1 LIDTGTLFL
10 KLANLLRKLE
20 ATGSRNKKIEIS
32 SSFLNELDSSEISPA
47 IMLISGAVFP
57 EGDRR
62 VLEVSGRT
70 LHRVL
75 TTHRQMSLERS
86 SLTITSLFDQLQGVA
101 SISGKGSRSK
111 KEAIVSALI
120 GQASEIEKEY
130 VIRILLGELRIG
142 LAEGLIL
149 ESVSKA
155 ANVEIDPVRGTYT
168 LIGDIGETA
177 KIALLEGERGLK
189 RIGLRLF
196 EPIKPMLADTT
207 PDFENI
213 FKTHG
218 GKSALEYKLDGARVQ
233 IHKKAQHVEIFT
245 RRLANITS
253 SLPEIVDL
261 TSSKIR
267 AQDVILEG
275 EVVAVDQPG
284 RPMPFQELMR
294 RFRRSDLQEAINE
307 VHVKLFLFDL
317 LYFEHKPIL
326 NISEDERRQLLERI
340 CPEELLTPRLVTSD
354 LNQAKDFFNKAIEEG
369 HEGLVA
375 KALDGRYLLGQRR
388 REWLKIKQAETLDT
402 IIVAVDGG
410 SGRRRGWLSNYHLA
424 IKDTITNKYLEIGK
438 TFKGLTDEEFEYMT
452 NRLLSLRISDDG
464 LTVKVKPKVVVEVTY
479 DEVQKSPRY
488 NSGYALRFARITHI
502 REDKSSDETDTLEK
516 VKEVYENQF
525 RRKAKPQ

>member
-1 LIDTGTLFL
+1 
-10 KLANLLRKLE
+10 
-20 ATGSRNKKIEIS
+20 
-32 SSFLNELDSSEISPA
+32 
-47 IMLISGAVFP
+47 MLISGAVFP
-57 EGDRR
+57 EGDRW
-62 VLEVSGRT
+62 VLEASGRT

-86 SLTITSLFDQLQGVA
+86 SLTITGLFDQLQGVA

-130 VIRILLGELRIG
+130 IVRILLGELRIG

-155 ANVEIDPVRGTYT
+155 TNVEIDPIRGTYT

-177 KIALLEGERGLK
+177 RIALLEGQRGLK
-189 RIGLRLF
+189 RISLRLF

-207 PDFENI
+207 PDFETI
-213 FKTHG
+213 FKTHR

-233 IHKKAQHVEIFT
+233 IHKQTQHTEIFS

-275 EVVAVDQPG
+275 EVVAVDRTG
-284 RPMPFQELMR
+284 RPMPFQELMW
-294 RFRRSDLQEAINE
+294 RFRRRSDVQEAINK

-326 NISEDERRQLLERI
+326 NISENERRQLLERI

-375 KALDGRYLLGQRR
+375 KAPDGRYLPGQRR
-388 REWLKIKQAETLDT
+388 REWLKIKQAETRAR
-402 IIVAVDGG
+402 IIMAVDWG

-424 IKDTITNKYLEIGK
+424 IKDTITNKFLEIGK

-452 NRLLSLRISDDG
+452 NRLLGLRISDDG
-464 LTVKVKPKVVVEVTY
+464 LTAKVKPKVVVEVTY
-479 DEVQKSPRY
+479 DEVQKSPHY

-502 REDKSSDETDTLEK
+502 REDKS
-516 VKEVYENQF
+516 
-525 RRKAKPQ
+525 